1 MSRGPGPDPDAAVR
15 VRLDRW
21 LWAARFFK
29 TRALASAAVA
39 GGKVHCNGVS
49 VKPAHALRI
58 GDLLRVQRGHEGFD
72 LEVRGLSMQ
81 RGPACDAMTLY
92 AETPASRAR
101 RERERESRRLAPT
114 PDPGQRPDKRARR
127 RLLALNRAG

>member
-1 MSRGPGPDPDAAVR
+1 
-15 VRLDRW
+15 LDRW

-49 VKPAHALRI
+49 VKPAHTLRI
-58 GDLLRVQRGHEGFD
+58 GDLLRVQRGHERFD
-72 LEVRGLSMQ
+72 LEVSGLSMR

-92 AETPASRAR
+92 VETRESRAR
-101 RERERESRRLAPT
+101 REQERENRRLAPV

-127 RLLALNRAG
+127 RLLALNRTG